1 MLFVKV
7 SRRWDGRW
15 GEFMGGGGGMLVV
28 RWGRRWVRNEWMGG
42 RERERER
49 VEQPLK

>member
-1 MLFVKV
+1 
-7 SRRWDGRW
+7 
-15 GEFMGGGGGMLVV
+15 MGGGGGMLVV